1 MVGVPYTT
9 LGYANGP
16 GARRPETELA
26 PTDPD
31 YRQRATHPMLAET
44 HAGED
49 VPAYARGPGAEGVRG
64 VMDQHE
70 LHAVMR
76 AALFG
81 E

>member
-1 MVGVPYTT
+1 
-9 LGYANGP
+9 
-16 GARRPETELA
+16 
-26 PTDPD
+26 
-31 YRQRATHPMLAET
+31 MLSET

-76 AALFG
+76 GALFG